1 MPKNAI
7 YNTCEK
13 CNFTC
18 FKKSNW
24 ETHLVTSKHVRNH
37 AETQNNPEETPQ
49 EPLVCTACNK
59 EYSSRSGLWKH
70 SKTCKPKE
78 PEDKDVII
86 KQSQLD
92 FLVREAFEM
101 KITLAKLIENTSILL
116 REKQLTVNSE

>member
-37 AETQNNPEETPQ
+37 TETQNNPEETTP
-49 EPLVCTACNK
+49 EPLVCKLCDK

-70 SKTCKPKE
+70 SKTCK

-92 FLVREAFEM
+92 FLVRETAEM
-101 KITLAKLIENTSILL
+101 KNFLSTQIENLSILL